1 MRKSIFLFSFFIAHL
16 LFAQDNG
23 GYKLPPKD
31 IADLLLAK
39 PTPLV
44 SVDRKGEWILLSQ
57 RNSYPS
63 VEELAQPEQRIAGL
77 RFNPNNYALSR
88 QNFINEV
95 TLKNLKTGKDYK
107 IMGLPSPLSAGSI
120 SWSPSGKKIALTQ
133 TTNTR

>member
-1 MRKSIFLFSFFIAHL
+1 MRKPILLICLFITSHL
-16 LFAQDNG
+16 LAQDNG

-44 SVDRKGEWILLSQ
+44 SVDRKGEWVLLSQ

-77 RFNPNNYALSR
+77 RFNPSNYALSR
-88 QNFINEV
+88 QNFINEL
-95 TLKNLKTGKDYK
+95 TLKNLKTGKDY
-107 IMGLPSPLSAGSI
+107 
-120 SWSPSGKKIALTQ
+120 
-133 TTNTR
+133 R